1 MDTQEV
7 GGIFALLSPEQPL
20 QRPVPAMWSSYCAC
34 VPVSAFTHSVGHWIE
49 WGRAAHIVHWNLVG
63 WGLLSAWAGQELG
76 GEAEKSFFS
85 MADTQEV
92 GGGALEGKL
101 H

>member
-1 MDTQEV
+1 M
-7 GGIFALLSPEQPL
+7 
-20 QRPVPAMWSSYCAC
+20 
-34 VPVSAFTHSVGHWIE
+34 
-49 WGRAAHIVHWNLVG
+49 G

-92 GGGALEGKL
+92 GGGGGIGRKTPLKVSAQLL
-101 H
+101 